1 MVRAEFARRRKGG
14 KQVLSVSKIRDDIA
28 AGRDSAEAAIARSRR
43 AIAEG
48 DGALH
53 AFTALAAEDA
63 PVATIGP
70 LAGIAVGVKDI
81 FDTSDLPTEYGTPL
95 YAGFRPLADAP
106 IVAMTRAKGGHVI
119 GKTATTEF
127 AFLNPTV
134 TVNPH
139 DPAHTPG
146 GSSSGSAA
154 AIAAGMIPAGFGT
167 QTGGSVI
174 RPAAY
179 CGIAGFKPSF
189 RLMPTGGMRT
199 FAWTLDTTGF
209 FAASVKDVALFAALV
224 SGRDLTAEALQ
235 TPPRIGLYRSAI
247 WNEASAAMR
256 DAVETAADIAAKAGA
271 QVVAIDEPPQLSR
284 ARDIH
289 ALIQNYEAAI
299 SFGHEL
305 AHHADRLSPILRETL
320 EEGRTITPAQY
331 DEGRRAARHA
341 RKVATELFGEVD
353 MLLTPSAP
361 GAAPRSLETTG
372 SALFNKLWTLTG
384 NPSLNVRGLTD
395 AAGMPLGLQAIG
407 RFGRDKTVLQA
418 AHWLE
423 RAIEARI

>member
-1 MVRAEFARRRKGG
+1 M
-14 KQVLSVSKIRDDIA
+14 LSVSKILEDIA
-28 AGRDSAEAAIARSRR
+28 AGRDSAEAAIARSRK

-48 DGALH
+48 DGALN
-53 AFTALAAEDA
+53 AFAALAPEDA
-63 PVATIGP
+63 PVATTGP

-81 FDTSDLPTEYGTPL
+81 FDTFDMATEYGSPL
-95 YAGFRPLADAP
+95 YAGFRPRADAP
-106 IVAMTRAKGGHVI
+106 IVAMARAKGAHII
-119 GKTATTEF
+119 GKTTTTEF

-154 AIAAGMIPAGFGT
+154 AIAAGMIPAAFGT

-174 RPAAY
+174 RPAAF

-189 RLMPTGGMRT
+189 RLMPTGGMKT

-209 FAASVKDVALFAALV
+209 FAASVKDVALFAALA
-224 SGRDLTAEALQ
+224 SGRELKADAMQ
-235 TPPRIGLYRSAI
+235 SPPRIGLYRSAI
-247 WNEASAAMR
+247 WNDASSEMQ
-256 DAVETAADIAAKAGA
+256 DAVQKAADIAAKAGA
-271 QVVAIDEPPQLSR
+271 QVVEIDEPAELTR

-305 AHHADRLSPILRETL
+305 AYHADRLSTILRETL
-320 EEGRTITPAQY
+320 EEGRTITPPQY
-331 DEGRRAARHA
+331 DEGRRVARHA
-341 RKVATELFGEVD
+341 RKAATTLFSDVD
-353 MLLTPSAP
+353 VLLTPSAP
-361 GAAPRSLETTG
+361 GSAPRNLETTG

-384 NPSLNVRGLTD
+384 NPSVNVPGLKD
-395 AAGMPLGLQAIG
+395 ASGMPLGVQAIG
-407 RFGRDKTVLQA
+407 RFGRDKSTLQA

-423 RAIEARI
+423 RLLAA